1 MSHLLTNV
9 MSNRPYSRHGLR
21 LIVQPE
27 TFLGHED
34 MGLKMQ
40 IGTVASPDLLHPV
53 YVATLPRD
61 DCLGGKTPSA
71 LSVILRAGR
80 GRSAPVAMATVYNS
94 SRAVHLGR
102 SRLNAP
108 CAVSRAQAVSRSS
121 TADSCFLYPR
131 VLRSSQGIV

>member
-9 MSNRPYSRHGLR
+9 MSNRLYSRHRLR

-27 TFLGHED
+27 TFLGHEH
-34 MGLKMQ
+34 MWPKMQ

-61 DCLGGKTPSA
+61 DCLGGKPPSA

-80 GRSAPVAMATVYNS
+80 SRPAPVAMATVYNS
-94 SRAVHLGR
+94 LRAVH
-102 SRLNAP
+102 
-108 CAVSRAQAVSRSS
+108 
-121 TADSCFLYPR
+121 
-131 VLRSSQGIV
+131 